1 MSYWGLFWETGMP
14 AVWALSRK
22 SGDGLESDMGVQTQS
37 WAAMDQ
43 RMCAEG
49 TWPGETGQFYSEQTG
64 GSGEKQ

>member
-22 SGDGLESDMGVQTQS
+22 YGDRPEACMEVQTQP
-37 WAAMDQ
+37 
-43 RMCAEG
+43 EG
-49 TWPGETGQFYSEQTG
+49 SMPGEAGRFHPEQTG

>member
-22 SGDGLESDMGVQTQS
+22 SGDGPENGMEAQAQS

-43 RMCAEG
+43 RMCPEG
-49 TWPGETGQFYSEQTG
+49 ALPGDAGRLRPEQTG